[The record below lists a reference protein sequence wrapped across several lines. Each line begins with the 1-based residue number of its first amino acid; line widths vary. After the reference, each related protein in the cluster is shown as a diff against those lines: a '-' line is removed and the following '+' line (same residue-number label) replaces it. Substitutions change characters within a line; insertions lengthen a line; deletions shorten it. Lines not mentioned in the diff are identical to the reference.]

1 MQPQKKRQTFT
12 KKDKQT
18 LLDDYAKSQ
27 LSLQKFA
34 AMSGVGVSTFER
46 WRREASVDTND
57 NTTNCPLTSDDPDNL
72 FFELT
77 APIEPPPVES
87 QSNNTDPS
95 ESKTNDFAQHLN
107 TIGHPIT
114 CVIAIPNG
122 ITITVEAIQA
132 DQLALIMRG
141 LLS

>member
-27 LSLQKFA
+27 LSVQKFA
-34 AMSGVGVSTFER
+34 AMSGVGVSTFDR
-46 WRREASVDTND
+46 WRREASVDSNGNPTNF
-57 NTTNCPLTSDDPDNL
+57 PLTPDDPDNL

-77 APIEPPPVES
+77 APIEHPPIEP
-87 QSNNTDPS
+87 QIANTDPS
-95 ESKTNDFAQHLN
+95 ESKTNDFAQN
-107 TIGHPIT
+107 FNAIGHPIT

-132 DQLALIMRG
+132 DQLALIMHG
-141 LLS
+141 LLP